1 MQKNFLTTIVSTK
14 QVVAGI
20 VEEVIRPNGQ
30 IILQNVVPG
39 LQKVGIAAGEAFS
52 QVEGLFKT
60 SIKEVT
66 PLSPLL
72 LLSSLA
78 PLAKQTLA
86 WLIYLD
92 NATKYAAAI
101 VTQQIQAALA
111 STGNDVAN
119 LIALA
124 TAAENVAAALQYVL
138 VGTHSAVYD
147 LLNISNGLAVQLT
160 SSS

>member
-1 MQKNFLTTIVSTK
+1 MVPAIQ
-14 QVVAGI
+14 QVG
-20 VEEVIRPNGQ
+20 N
-30 IILQNVVPG
+30 
-39 LQKVGIAAGEAFS
+39 AAADVFS

-78 PLAKQTLA
+78 PFAKQTLV

-92 NATKYAAAI
+92 NATKYASALLA
-101 VTQQIQAALA
+101 QQAAAAMA
-111 STGNDVAN
+111 STGYDVGN

-124 TAAENVAAALQYVL
+124 TIAENVVADLTYVL
-138 VGTHSAVYD
+138 TETHSAIYD
-147 LLNISNGLAVQLT
+147 LLNIANGLAVQLT
-160 SSS
+160 SS

>member
-1 MQKNFLTTIVSTK
+1 MT
-14 QVVAGI
+14 
-20 VEEVIRPNGQ
+20 
-30 IILQNVVPG
+30 
-39 LQKVGIAAGEAFS
+39 AAAADAFS

-72 LLSSLA
+72 LLSPLA
-78 PLAKQTLA
+78 PFAKQTLT

-92 NATKYAAAI
+92 NATKYAGNLWA
-101 VTQQIQAALA
+101 QQANDAMA

-124 TAAENVAAALQYVL
+124 TAAENVVADLTYVL
-138 VGTHSAVYD
+138 TETHTAIYD
-147 LLNISNGLAVQLT
+147 LLNIANGLTIKLT

>member
-1 MQKNFLTTIVSTK
+1 M
-14 QVVAGI
+14 
-20 VEEVIRPNGQ
+20 
-30 IILQNVVPG
+30 VPG
-39 LQKVGIAAGEAFS
+39 LQQVGVAAADAFS

-60 SIKEVT
+60 AIKEVT

-78 PLAKQTLA
+78 PFAKQTLV

-92 NATKYAAAI
+92 NATKYASAIWAQQAA
-101 VTQQIQAALA
+101 AALA

-124 TAAENVAAALQYVL
+124 TAAENVVADLTYVL
-138 VGTHSAVYD
+138 AATHTAIYD
-147 LLNISNGLAVQLT
+147 LLNIANGLGVQLT
-160 SSS
+160 SS